1 MNPLP
6 NEETT
11 TRKILFKTPVTEDKI
26 CSRTANIGT
35 IGMRAPI
42 PRCYM
47 PYTENG
53 IIPDL
58 IIMPNFGLFQ
68 KSPLSP

>member
-6 NEETT
+6 IEETT
-11 TRKILFKTPVTEDKI
+11 SQIISFNTPMTEDKI
-26 CSRTANIGT
+26 CSRAANIGT
-35 IGMRAPI
+35 IGMRA

-58 IIMPNFGLFQ
+58 IIMPNFGLLQ
-68 KSPLSP
+68 KSPLAP